1 MVPERFAVEYP
12 LRCLELLNMLEP
24 QARRAHLVGSF
35 SLLVG
40 AAAFVIPYERLQRRH
55 PLKLAES
62 EGGLSASLARFDSKK
77 SDLFLTATAWRGVPL
92 GEWRFSRI
100 MKFPE
105 YTSRWEDEDGSHPM
119 STDAKNSIETRRV
132 GEVLRVLRN
141 ALAHG
146 NVVYLDE
153 SGFETRGKHVQSL
166 GFLSRYE
173 ESAESRAVSETYR
186 LVVTTEE
193 NFLQFLKVW
202 VVWLATFKEE
212 EWSFS
217 MAAE

>member
-12 LRCLELLNMLEP
+12 LRCLQLLNLLEP
-24 QARRAHLVGSF
+24 QARQAKLVGSF

-40 AAAFVIPYERLQRRH
+40 AAAFVVPFERLKPRH

-77 SDLFLTATAWRGVPL
+77 SELFLTAAAWGGVQL

-100 MKFPE
+100 MTFPE
-105 YTSRWEDEDGSHPM
+105 DTSRWQDEDGSHPM
-119 STDAKNSIETRRV
+119 AKSAKNSIGRRRV

-153 SGFETRGKHVQSL
+153 SGFETRGKPVQFL

-173 ESAESRAVSETYR
+173 ESAEARAVSETYR

-193 NFLQFLKVW
+193 NFLRFLKVW
-202 VVWLATFKEE
+202 VTWLSEFKEKE
-212 EWSFS
+212 CSFS